1 MCSSSDGASSGSSHL
16 VTSDSI
22 DATIEVDELRAML
35 AKRQLVTVLDIRKAE
50 DRAEWAIPG
59 SMHVDAYEALKAG
72 DPAALEDA
80 PVPMDAPVVTVCGAG
95 KASFTAMEQLRA
107 RGYDA
112 RSLVGGMK
120 AWSLAWNSAEVSV
133 PGSAATVIQVR
144 RTGKG
149 CLSYLIGNGDE
160 AAVIDAAL
168 PPTIYQEFAAERGW
182 VISHVLET
190 HVHADHLSRAR
201 LLAEETGATLHLP
214 EQERVSYPFSPMRDG
229 ETVEVGSARITAL
242 HTPGH
247 TLESTCYLLDGK
259 ALCSGDTLFLA
270 GVGRPDLEASA
281 EQARERARLLHAS
294 LARLTA
300 LPPEIVILPGHT
312 SEPAPFDDRPIS
324 ATLAEVIGRVGMLG
338 LPAEAFLE
346 AILARIPPTP
356 PNHAQIV
363 ALNEA
368 GAMPE
373 GDPTDLEAGANR
385 CAVS

>member
-1 MCSSSDGASSGSSHL
+1 
-16 VTSDSI
+16 
-22 DATIEVDELRAML
+22 
-35 AKRQLVTVLDIRKAE
+35 
-50 DRAEWAIPG
+50 
-59 SMHVDAYEALKAG
+59 
-72 DPAALEDA
+72 
-80 PVPMDAPVVTVCGAG
+80 
-95 KASFTAMEQLRA
+95 
-107 RGYDA
+107 
-112 RSLVGGMK
+112 
-120 AWSLAWNSAEVSV
+120 
-133 PGSAATVIQVR
+133 
-144 RTGKG
+144 
-149 CLSYLIGNGDE
+149 
-160 AAVIDAAL
+160 
-168 PPTIYQEFAAERGW
+168 
-182 VISHVLET
+182 
-190 HVHADHLSRAR
+190 
-201 LLAEETGATLHLP
+201 
-214 EQERVSYPFSPMRDG
+214 MRDG